1 MPAFF
6 VENFGCRATQADG
19 AALERQFEERGLT
32 RAASPSQASV
42 VILNTCTVTNGADQD
57 ARAAI
62 RRVRRQNPDARIVVT
77 GCYAQRAPEEIAA
90 LPGVD
95 LVVGN
100 SHKHHLAEIAIPNLD
115 RTPEVQSN
123 FVSLKGL
130 TGNVVLSTER
140 SAENAIFVSDIFAHT
155 ELLAAPVFDAANERT
170 RPNLKIQDGCDNRC
184 SFCVIPYV
192 RGQSRSLTPERILGE
207 VNTLVNAGYKEVVIS
222 GINLGRW
229 GRDLVGAAAIGRP
242 GERSS
247 PVSLPN
253 LIRAILTETTLE
265 KLRISS
271 VEPMDWTDDLI
282 SLVASSPRIAKHAHV
297 PMQSGSDAVLRR
309 MHRKYRPWHY
319 REKIERIRAAMPTAA
334 IGADVMVGFP
344 GETDAEFEST
354 RKMVQELPFTYL
366 HVFTYSARPGTPAAD
381 MSKQVPVHVAR
392 ERNRVLRELASEK
405 KLSFMRSFVG
415 KTLEAITLN
424 VIGNDA
430 EGDFTEALTDNYL
443 KLRLQGR
450 HQSNRWR
457 TVTVQNVVS
466 GSLVGR

>member
-1 MPAFF
+1 MWGNGRPRPFK
-6 VENFGCRATQADG
+6 
-19 AALERQFEERGLT
+19 FE
-32 RAASPSQASV
+32 
-42 VILNTCTVTNGADQD
+42 
-57 ARAAI
+57 
-62 RRVRRQNPDARIVVT
+62 
-77 GCYAQRAPEEIAA
+77 
-90 LPGVD
+90 D
-95 LVVGN
+95 LV
-100 SHKHHLAEIAIPNLD
+100 
-115 RTPEVQSN
+115 
-123 FVSLKGL
+123 
-130 TGNVVLSTER
+130 
-140 SAENAIFVSDIFAHT
+140 
-155 ELLAAPVFDAANERT
+155 
-170 RPNLKIQDGCDNRC
+170 
-184 SFCVIPYV
+184 
-192 RGQSRSLTPERILGE
+192 
-207 VNTLVNAGYKEVVIS
+207 
-222 GINLGRW
+222 
-229 GRDLVGAAAIGRP
+229 
-242 GERSS
+242 
-247 PVSLPN
+247 
-253 LIRAILTETTLE
+253 RAILDHTALE

-415 KTLEAITLN
+415 HTLEAITLN

-430 EGDFTEALTDNYL
+430 EGEFTEALTDNYL

-466 GSLVGR
+466 GALVGR